1 MHAKSVSRRYS
12 SSGIPMSR
20 LLGVILASSRVRLR
34 CSARA
39 RVTFT
44 KRWMGAAMMTER
56 WSAGNDSGL
65 LLEAVE
71 EPIGPGGSG
80 HRQRPFL
87 LQTQACS
94 NQLDMQQRA
103 YAGRRA
109 VDPLIEVETPTWS
122 QARSSIG
129 VGERTAGMVG
139 RAYAVQ
145 TAGNGGSE
153 LLIFVP

>member
-1 MHAKSVSRRYS
+1 
-12 SSGIPMSR
+12 
-20 LLGVILASSRVRLR
+20 VRLR

-56 WSAGNDSGL
+56 WSAENFSGL

-87 LQTQACS
+87 VQMQAC
-94 NQLDMQQRA
+94 
-103 YAGRRA
+103 
-109 VDPLIEVETPTWS
+109 LIS
-122 QARSSIG
+122 
-129 VGERTAGMVG
+129 
-139 RAYAVQ
+139 
-145 TAGNGGSE
+145 
-153 LLIFVP
+153 